1 MFISTV
7 LFKTF
12 VNLRKWGTKMEEL
25 QVDPKLH
32 RPAQEEMAEW
42 APDDLTMERLK
53 SDGVLQ

>member
-7 LFKTF
+7 IFKTF

-25 QVDPKLH
+25 QVDPKLR
-32 RPAQEEMAEW
+32 RPAQEEIAEW
-42 APDDLTMERLK
+42 GADDLTMERLR